1 VAFAERSGRALDC
14 AVERPGGGPAV
25 GDVFVGRLA
34 TRLPAMAG
42 AFVALPEGAADGF
55 LPDSAGGRDAR
66 EGDWLTVWVTRA
78 PQGGKGARLARTE
91 VPSDGP
97 LRRLARGP
105 GAVERLAAL
114 HPEAT
119 ILVDRPGLAATLPF
133 ALRERLRRDDVP
145 DDTVQEVFEALESP
159 KVALPSGARL
169 TVTPTPALTAIDVD
183 AGGASGER
191 LPKGQA
197 QRALNRRLLP
207 EIARQIRLR
216 NLGGAILVDPAGLS
230 VKDRAALA
238 AALTEALADDPLKPR
253 LLGFSALGLAEILRP
268 RLHPPMHEVLTG
280 GHAESLTALAALCR
294 AWETAPAGS
303 RHAIIASPAIAA
315 RIEAD
320 RAAVTEFRERVGQL
334 PRVIADP
341 ALRPIPLSTGW
352 RLVTAA
358 EGC

>member
-1 VAFAERSGRALDC
+1 
-14 AVERPGGGPAV
+14 
-25 GDVFVGRLA
+25 
-34 TRLPAMAG
+34 MAG
-42 AFVALPEGAADGF
+42 AFVALPEGATDGF
-55 LPDSAGGRDAR
+55 LLDSAGGRDAQ
-66 EGDWLTVWVTRA
+66 EGEWLAVRVTRA
-78 PQGGKGARLARTE
+78 PQGGKGARLARTDD
-91 VPSDGP
+91 PADGP
-97 LRRLARGP
+97 LRRLSRGP
-105 GAVERLAAL
+105 GAIERLAAL

-119 ILVDRPGLAATLPF
+119 IEVDRPGLAATLSPV
-133 ALRERLRRDDVP
+133 LRERLRKGEVRDDV
-145 DDTVQEVFEALESP
+145 VREVFEALELTEVTLSG
-159 KVALPSGARL
+159 GARL
-169 TVTPTPALTAIDVD
+169 TVTPTPALTAIDID

-238 AALTEALADDPLKPR
+238 AALAEALADDPLKPR

-268 RLHPPMHEVLTG
+268 RLHAPLHEVLTG
-280 GHAESLTALAALCR
+280 DHAESLTALAALCR
-294 AWETAPAGS
+294 AWETAPAGGQ
-303 RHAIIASPAIAA
+303 HAIIASPAIAA

-320 RAAVTEFRERVGQL
+320 RVAVTEFRERIGQL

-341 ALRPIPLSTGW
+341 AQRPLPVSIGW

>member
-1 VAFAERSGRALDC
+1 VAFAEGSGRALDC

-25 GDVFVGRLA
+25 GDLFIGRLG
-34 TRLPAMAG
+34 TRVPAMAG
-42 AFVALPEGAADGF
+42 AFVALPDGAADGF
-55 LPDSAGGRDAR
+55 LPDSAGARGAR
-66 EGDWLTVWVTRA
+66 EGEWLAVRVTRA

-91 VPSDGP
+91 DPAEGP
-97 LRRLARGP
+97 LRRLSRGP
-105 GAVERLAAL
+105 GAVARLAAL

-119 ILVDRPGLAATLPF
+119 IVVDRPGLAATLPSV
-133 ALRERLRRDDVP
+133 LRERLRKGEAP
-145 DDTVQEVFEALESP
+145 DDAVREVFEALESSE
-159 KVALPSGARL
+159 VVLPGGARL
-169 TVTPTPALTAIDVD
+169 TVTPTPALTAIDID
-183 AGGASGER
+183 TAGASADR
-191 LPKGQA
+191 LPKAQA

-238 AALTEALADDPLKPR
+238 VAFAEALATDPLQPR

-268 RLHPPMHEVLTG
+268 RLHPPLHEVLTG
-280 GHAESLTALAALCR
+280 DHAESLTALAALCR
-294 AWETAPAGS
+294 AWETAPAHG
-303 RHAIIASPAIAA
+303 RHAIVASPAIAA

-320 RAAVTEFRERVGQL
+320 RVAVTEFRERIGQL

-341 ALRPIPLSTGW
+341 ALRPLPLSTGW
-352 RLVTAA
+352 RLVTTA